1 MKNIKEEWD
10 DDIIYTPLQ
19 LYEARLDYNLIDNL
33 RNKLYYKLFD
43 ELKIEFVFNLRE
55 EVLFNE
61 IQKT

>member
-10 DDIIYTPLQ
+10 DDIIYTSLR
-19 LYEARLDYNLIDNL
+19 LYETRLDYNLVDNL
-33 RNKLYYKLFD
+33 RNKLYYKLFN

-61 IQKT
+61 IQRT